1 MEYLMRTPNGEFR
14 HGYSLFAGKGKE
26 LRGFSNMS
34 PLLLLPFYFT
44 PVFTP
49 EQLGDIH
56 QVIDIYENNQ
66 DEIQDGEMIDE
77 GQYYLLYSTVDRL
90 DDLAFSFLDSYLV
103 NGRSVGIDISAYI
116 ARMQSQLTKE
126 QVLSSGALLATSFL
140 AGGVAFLAFGYS
152 RYKSKRQPS
161 SGK

>member
-49 EQLGDIH
+49 EQLGDIR

-77 GQYYLLYSTVDRL
+77 GEYYLLYSTVDRL

-103 NGRSVGIDISAYI
+103 NGRSVGIDISAYRSLAQGLCLPPPFSPAAWPSLPLAI
-116 ARMQSQLTKE
+116 AATKARGSH
-126 QVLSSGALLATSFL
+126 LPASSLI
-140 AGGVAFLAFGYS
+140 
-152 RYKSKRQPS
+152 
-161 SGK
+161 